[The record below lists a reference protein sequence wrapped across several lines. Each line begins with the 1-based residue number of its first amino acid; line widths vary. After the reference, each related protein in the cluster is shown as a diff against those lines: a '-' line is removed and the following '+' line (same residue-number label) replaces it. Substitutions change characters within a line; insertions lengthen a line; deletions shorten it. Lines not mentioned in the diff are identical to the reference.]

1 MADESLQVLMV
12 CNSYLIA
19 DGKVV
24 IGNSQENRYYN
35 PYEHPEL
42 PPLLAAIS
50 SEDEN
55 KTLEFVNQWGLLG
68 YSELFTS
75 KASPSQRAEFDSG
88 YGKWGDPLEWIWAH
102 SRNVRLLLKL
112 IDLLNNQDSKGINS
126 YLKRLLTETPAPLKN
141 YLLTYAT
148 PTATTNQMGFGIALT
163 TPVQFA
169 SAIISRVINDNYTKF
184 VSSRLITYDKTTGE
198 LAESH
203 TTPALLPVIYSHLK
217 AAAIKKIGYY
227 QCEFRYC
234 KRWWA
239 IGNERR
245 GPKNRYC
252 QTDTVGE
259 SLCSRKERYHRSK
272 KKG

>member
-24 IGNSQENRYYN
+24 IGKSKRKKYYS

-42 PPLLAAIS
+42 PTLLANIS
-50 SEDEN
+50 TGDEN
-55 KTLEFVNQWGLLG
+55 ETLEFVNQWGLLG

-75 KASPSQRAEFDSG
+75 KASPSQRAEFDSA

-102 SRNVRLLLKL
+102 SQNIRMLLKL
-112 IDLLNNQDSKGINS
+112 IDLLNNQDSNGING
-126 YLKRLLTETPAPLKN
+126 YLEKLLTELNDYT
-141 YLLTYAT
+141 LTYAT
-148 PTATTNQMGFGIALT
+148 PATTTHTMGFGMALS
-163 TPVQFA
+163 TPIQLA
-169 SAIISRVINDNYTKF
+169 SAIVSRVINDNYTNF
-184 VSSRLITYDKTTGE
+184 VSSRLITYDQATGGF
-198 LAESH
+198 AESH
-203 TTPALLPVIYSHLK
+203 TAQALLPVIYSHLK

-227 QCEFRYC
+227 QCEFRHC
-234 KRWWA
+234 NRWST

-252 QTDTVGE
+252 PPDTTGE
-259 SLCSRKERYHRSK
+259 SLCSRRERYHRSK

>member
-1 MADESLQVLMV
+1 MADESLQQLVV

-19 DGKVV
+19 NGKVV
-24 IGNSQENRYYN
+24 IGSSQENRYYN
-35 PYEHPEL
+35 PYEHSEL
-42 PPLLAAIS
+42 PPLLAAINPK
-50 SEDEN
+50 DES

-75 KASPSQRAEFDSG
+75 QASSKERAKFASS
-88 YGKWGDPLEWIWAH
+88 YGQWGDPLDWIWAH
-102 SRNVRLLLKL
+102 SRNVRMLLKL
-112 IDLLNNQDSKGINS
+112 IELLNNQDNDRISRYVKN
-126 YLKRLLTETPAPLKN
+126 LLAETPPPLKN

-148 PTATTNQMGFGIALT
+148 PTATTNQMGFGMALS
-163 TPVQFA
+163 TPIQFA
-169 SAIISRVINDNYTKF
+169 STIVSRVINDNYTKF
-184 VSSRLITYDKTTGE
+184 VSSRLITYDQTTGG

-234 KRWWA
+234 KRWTA
-239 IGNERR
+239 IENERR
-245 GPKNRYC
+245 GPKNKYC
-252 QTDTVGE
+252 RPDDSGE

-272 KKG
+272 KG